1 MQAPARRAAID
12 AAAVATRP
20 RGASAM
26 ARACRRLAL
35 ALCLALGL
43 GLGVGHTGAALAAGL
58 PTFTITFKPD
68 GTFDPARLEVPAGR
82 FKLILVNTSKVPVE
96 FESLPLRVEKVLGP
110 GVKSFVVI
118 TLSRPGE
125 YPFFDDF
132 HQNVKG
138 TLVVVPAK

>member
-1 MQAPARRAAID
+1 MRAPARRAATD
-12 AAAVATRP
+12 AAAAAARL
-20 RGASAM
+20 RGASAA

-35 ALCLALGL
+35 ALCLALGF
-43 GLGVGHTGAALAAGL
+43 GYAGATFAAGL

-138 TLVVVPAK
+138 TLVVLPK

>member
-1 MQAPARRAAID
+1 MLAPGRRAATD
-12 AAAVATRP
+12 AAAV
-20 RGASAM
+20 M

-43 GLGVGHTGAALAAGL
+43 GYAGAALAAGL
-58 PTFTITFKPD
+58 PTFTITFKSD

-110 GVKSFVVI
+110 GVTSFVVI

>member
-12 AAAVATRP
+12 AADAAARP
-20 RGASAM
+20 RGASA
-26 ARACRRLAL
+26 AVRACLRLARV
-35 ALCLALGL
+35 LCLAVGL
-43 GLGVGHTGAALAAGL
+43 GLGHAGATLAAGL

-68 GTFDPARLEVPAGR
+68 GTFEPARLQVPAGR
-82 FKLILVNTSKVPVE
+82 FKLILVNASKVPVE

-110 GVKSFVVI
+110 GVTSFVVI